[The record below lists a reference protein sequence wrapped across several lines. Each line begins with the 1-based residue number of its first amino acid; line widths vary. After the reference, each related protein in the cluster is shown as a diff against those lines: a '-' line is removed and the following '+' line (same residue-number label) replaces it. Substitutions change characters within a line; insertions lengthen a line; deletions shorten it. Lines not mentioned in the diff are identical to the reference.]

1 MANIVVSAAATS
13 INITALPGFAI
24 NTPIAQ
30 IPAIIASPQATDVQV
45 DMVDATTVT
54 ISPQTND
61 FGGIVAQPAITLNV
75 GTQQDPVSVNQ
86 AFSNFKYKF
95 PNFVDSS
102 TSELVAGDIVYL
114 KHVNLYNLYN
124 AQVEKADVN
133 VESKGA
139 SNALFIFV
147 EHSSN
152 LLILLHKGFYDYE
165 TSDTRVDDWV
175 PGRTTYINQ
184 NNKLDVGSDFI
195 GGQWVRSIGFCVPNK
210 DSKHRVWFAGDTTY
224 IKLQNT

>member
-1 MANIVVSAAATS
+1 MANVVISAAATTIS
-13 INITALPGFAI
+13 VNALPGFAI
-24 NTPIAQ
+24 NTPTPQ
-30 IPAIIASPQATDVQV
+30 VTAINASPQATETQV
-45 DMVDATTVT
+45 AMVDATTVVV
-54 ISPQTND
+54 SPQVNN
-61 FGGIVAQPAITLNV
+61 FGGLVAQPAITLNV

-86 AFSNFKYKF
+86 SFSNFKYKF

-102 TSELVAGDIVYL
+102 TSDLVAGDIVYL
-114 KHVNLYNLYN
+114 KHVSSYN
-124 AQVEKADVN
+124 AYNSQVEKADVN
-133 VESKGA
+133 NEDKGA

-165 TSDTRVDDWV
+165 TNDTRVDDWM

-184 NNKLDVGSDFI
+184 NNKLDIGSDFK
-195 GGQWVRSIGFCVPNK
+195 GGQWVRSIGFCVPNS
-210 DSKHRVWFAGDTTY
+210 DSKQRVWFAGDTTY